1 LIKEFLCSITGKY
14 ALILNF
20 IPMQWS
26 KKALWAVVLLVICL
40 TIKWFSSNSY
50 RVENLYS
57 NHFFPGL
64 AGLLRRSWGGLGFSV
79 GDILYG
85 IVAAWLIWKTI
96 RLLFFMG
103 RKKQNGELSYKAR
116 KNIYSIFVIGCVFYI
131 IFNLFWGINYNRK
144 GIAWQ
149 LNLTE
154 MKYST
159 EDLKEMN
166 CMLIDKINE
175 AKRNLVINNRT
186 YYSNKELF
194 VGVKNAYGLLGKQ
207 YPFLKYDSPSIKS
220 SMWGWLGNYAGFTG
234 YYNPFTGE
242 AQVNTTVPKFL
253 QPFTTCHEVAHQL
266 GYAKEK
272 EANFVG
278 YLAAAA
284 SRDTIFE
291 YSIYLDLFTYA
302 NRNLYLT
309 DSLQA
314 RVYRKELID
323 PVKTDI
329 REWILFNQKH
339 RSFLEPVFRWLYGK
353 FLQSNEQPQGLLSY
367 DEVTGFLIA
376 YYKKYGKI

>member
-1 LIKEFLCSITGKY
+1 
-14 ALILNF
+14 
-20 IPMQWS
+20 MQWS
-26 KKALWAVVLLVICL
+26 KNALWALLLLIICF
-40 TIKWFSSNSY
+40 IVKWFSFNSY

-57 NHFFPGL
+57 NHFFPGF
-64 AGLLRRSWGGLGFSV
+64 AGLLRTSLGGLVFSA

-85 IVAAWLIWKTI
+85 IAAAWVIWKTG
-96 RLLFFMG
+96 RWLFFMG
-103 RKKQNGELSYKAR
+103 TKKQKSEISHKTS
-116 KNIYSIFVIGCVFYI
+116 KNIYTIFVTVCLLYI
-131 IFNLFWGINYNRK
+131 IFNLFWGLNYNRK

-154 MKYST
+154 MKYSA

-166 CMLIDKINE
+166 CMLIYKINE
-175 AKRNLVINNRT
+175 AKQHLVKNKRT
-186 YYSNKELF
+186 YYSDKELF
-194 VGVKNAYGLLGKQ
+194 EGVKNAYGRLGMQ
-207 YPFLKYDSPSIKS
+207 YPFLKYEAPSIKS
-220 SMWGWLGNYAGFTG
+220 SLWGWLGNYAGFTG

-253 QPFTTCHEVAHQL
+253 QPFTSCHEVAHQL
-266 GYAKEK
+266 GYAKER

-284 SRDTIFE
+284 SKDTFFE
-291 YSIYLDLFTYA
+291 YSVYLELFSYA

-314 RVYRKELID
+314 RVYRKELIV
-323 PVKTDI
+323 PVKKDI

-376 YYKKYGKI
+376 YYKKYGRI

>member
-1 LIKEFLCSITGKY
+1 M
-14 ALILNF
+14 
-20 IPMQWS
+20 PMQWS
-26 KKALWAVVLLVICL
+26 KKTLWALVLLVICL
-40 TIKWFSSNSY
+40 MVKWFSANSI

-57 NHFFPGL
+57 IHFFPGL
-64 AGLLRRSWGGLGFSV
+64 AVLLRRSWGGLGFSI

-85 IVAAWLIWKTI
+85 IAAVWVIWKI
-96 RLLFFMG
+96 GRMLFFIG
-103 RKKQNGELSYKAR
+103 RKKQKSEWSFKTT
-116 KNIYSIFVIGCVFYI
+116 KNSYSIFVIACFIYI
-131 IFNLFWGINYNRK
+131 IFNLFWGFNYNRK

-154 MKYST
+154 MKYSA

-166 CMLIDKINE
+166 CMLIDKMNE
-175 AKRNLVINNRT
+175 AKRNLEKNNRA
-186 YYSNKELF
+186 YYSNRVLF
-194 VGVKNAYGLLGKQ
+194 EHVKNAYGELGKQ
-207 YPFLKYDSPSIKS
+207 YSFLKYEVPSIKS

-253 QPFTTCHEVAHQL
+253 QPFTSCHEVAHQL

-284 SRDTIFE
+284 SKDTFFE
-291 YSIYLDLFTYA
+291 YSVYLELFTYA

-309 DSLQA
+309 DSVQA
-314 RVYRKELID
+314 RVYRKELIV
-323 PVKTDI
+323 PVKNDI

-376 YYKKYGKI
+376 YYKKFGRI